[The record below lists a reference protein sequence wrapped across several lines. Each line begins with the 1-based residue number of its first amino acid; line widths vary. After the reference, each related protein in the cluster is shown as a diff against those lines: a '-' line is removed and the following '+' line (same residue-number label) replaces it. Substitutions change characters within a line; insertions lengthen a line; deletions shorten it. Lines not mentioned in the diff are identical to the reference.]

1 MPEKKSIMS
10 ERRKT
15 VMVIK
20 ESNKGYP
27 PELNL
32 TKNLNL
38 EGI

>member
-15 VMVIK
+15 VMVEK

-32 TKNLNL
+32 TKKLNL